1 MRTVANPLPVAGRGT
16 SGRFSE
22 GASRALGACYGT
34 LQMPEVKHL
43 AQVYRQVIL

>member
-1 MRTVANPLPVAGRGT
+1 MRTVANPLPAKGGER
-16 SGRFSE
+16 
-22 GASRALGACYGT
+22 RADSQRTHHARWALCYGT